1 MIYIDLLCKKKEF
14 LNSFYF
20 DLLLKK
26 MNFFF
31 LFKLGFLKN
40 KLKYLKIKK
49 NISRIKTIFNKKNEN
64 FKR

>member
-1 MIYIDLLCKKKEF
+1 MIYIDFLSKNFKF

-20 DLLLKK
+20 NLLLKK

-40 KLKYLKIKK
+40 KFKYLKIKRD
-49 NISRIKTIFNKKNEN
+49 ISRIKTIFNKKNEN